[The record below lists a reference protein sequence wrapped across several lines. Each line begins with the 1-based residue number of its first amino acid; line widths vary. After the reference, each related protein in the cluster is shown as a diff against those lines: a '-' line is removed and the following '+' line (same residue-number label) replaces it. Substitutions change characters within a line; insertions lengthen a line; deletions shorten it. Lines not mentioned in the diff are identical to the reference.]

1 MSGGH
6 VFVDESKAKDFL
18 LVAAVVVPH
27 GVDAARR
34 VMRDLRMPG
43 QSELH
48 MFREKDGTKRTI
60 LATIAELGPEVLI
73 YRAPRDGRTE
83 LARREVCLRALVA
96 ECAVAGHEHLSL
108 DRDET
113 MVQRDNRQVYDA
125 ARRAGIGETLRYQHD
140 TAASEPL
147 LAIPDA
153 VAWAW
158 AKGGSWRALCS
169 SIRVTVRDV

>member
-1 MSGGH
+1 MIGGH

-27 GVDAARR
+27 GVDEARR
-34 VMRDLRMPG
+34 TMRDLRLPG

-48 MFREKDGTKRTI
+48 MFRESDGLKRTI
-60 LATIAELGPEVLI
+60 LTTIAQLRPEVVI

-83 LARREVCLRALVA
+83 LVRRGACLRALVA
-96 ECAVAGHEHLSL
+96 DCAAAGHEHLCL
-108 DRDET
+108 DRDAT
-113 MVQRDNRQVYDA
+113 MVKRDNQHIIEA
-125 ARRAGIGETLRYQHD
+125 ARQAGISATFRDLHD

-158 AKGGSWRALCS
+158 AKGGAWRAQCNEM
-169 SIRVTVRDV
+169 RPVVRDI